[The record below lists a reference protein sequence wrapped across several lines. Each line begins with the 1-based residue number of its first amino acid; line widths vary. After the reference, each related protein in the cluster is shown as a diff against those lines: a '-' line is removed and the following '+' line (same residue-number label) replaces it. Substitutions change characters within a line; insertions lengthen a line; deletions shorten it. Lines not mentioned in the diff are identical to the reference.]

1 MKLVKLMVQSGV
13 SGFHIDDLLSGT
25 KRFDR
30 KDGIYYVVVPVS
42 ELVRRLTAARLQLDI
57 MGSEAVIIARS
68 DVEMGSHV
76 TSTVDPRDR
85 PYVLGAT
92 VALPRDY
99 SSMPTSPEKEKWLE
113 EAKLAS
119 LDDAFKAAQPK
130 LFEEFTTKTQGLNVS
145 EALRVANTL
154 APEFYWSTDA
164 ARTIHGW
171 YPYRGCVEAA
181 IDRVLACAD
190 VADVLWSC
198 VRGYDGKPAEQFS
211 TAIHKVHPGKWL
223 AYNVTGGFPADGGCS
238 VSVTPT

>member
-1 MKLVKLMVQSGV
+1 
-13 SGFHIDDLLSGT
+13 
-25 KRFDR
+25 
-30 KDGIYYVVVPVS
+30 
-42 ELVRRLTAARLQLDI
+42 
-57 MGSEAVIIARS
+57 
-68 DVEMGSHV
+68 
-76 TSTVDPRDR
+76 
-85 PYVLGAT
+85 
-92 VALPRDY
+92 
-99 SSMPTSPEKEKWLE
+99 MPTSPEKEKWLE

-130 LFEEFTTKTQGLNVS
+130 LFEQFTAKTQDLNVS

-154 APEFYWSTDA
+154 APGFYWSTDA

-223 AYNVTGGFPADGGCS
+223 AYNVTGGFPADGEWFSLRDPYLDHTSTKGSCR
-238 VSVTPT
+238 